1 MNKKFRQALAGGL
14 VITMCAT
21 SFVSAIDSP
30 IEVEAKKSTTQLAG
44 EQVSYL
50 ENTVRKNYLGQKN
63 LNHFNTQLRKAKS
76 MVGKMPNGSTK
87 RSLSSRVSVCENVIR
102 ATESTVKLED
112 SMDKNSH
119 TLSSV
124 PTFEVYINNANK
136 YINRIPEGI
145 HSSGKVGLSKR
156 SYSRFNDIRDIKVK
170 NTIEYSY
177 ANQLYNEA
185 SMLYQKAL
193 ANATKDNVAAADIK
207 VSEALR
213 SVYAVSTSVIK
224 DKLRGNIKVLINKV
238 SKLPGSGITGGGSG
252 GSGGGGS
259 VLPPVDLAKPTIRL
273 NGAVNNYINKNDKF
287 IDPGYT
293 ATDSVDGDITY
304 KVQVSYQQNGK
315 PISSINTSTE
325 GTYMI
330 VYTVT
335 NSRNKTQTT
344 YRWLTVGAATN
355 PGGGGSGGSGG
366 NTGSDVTPPVITLKG
381 DSRIFVKYGGT
392 FTDPGY
398 TATDNVDGASVR
410 VEQEI
415 YYNNYQKVTFIDT
428 RKAGFYSITYKATDR
443 AGNKTEVVRTVTVEE
458 INADSDG
465 SVIMSTIDGIGVD
478 LKVAAN
484 LTSPDEIKYVQ
495 GDEVRGM
502 KVSAASS
509 KAYIEI
515 KGNNS
520 ITLTSGTGAVEYTG
534 NLADYD
540 ELTIISRS
548 ADYKDVRY
556 YKVKL
561 TRIGAGD
568 NVSIAKAILESDN
581 IRQVYKVL
589 LGAYPGIVNKEW
601 ENSYVKEVS
610 DGKPGI
616 VIVKGSGY
624 NKVYSFEGTD
634 MRVDPS
640 NTVAYNIIKDT
651 LFDVNDRRITDM
663 DKTSKDAFVQAQI
676 TEATSKYLRDGV
688 DKTKRVNHSKAKE
701 HLFKMVEASDGRAI
715 RENLISYI
723 RLDVSPLQ
731 LGTNLETKD
740 ISEYLDSE
748 YYEVLND
755 TNGSIRNMIRNLTIG
770 LEYNKNYPNIKSL
783 IVDSANSKAIVKTI
797 GSITSLK
804 SSMNIEGCEGDLRN
818 LLTRLEN
825 VTKHRRETTGIDKK
839 VFKPLGDKT
848 LDYTMK
854 QETDKDPK
862 PGVTSEEDNYYYYDV
877 NYKKYIDQI
886 IIALGGKTDSV
897 VAVENG
903 IREANKLAKKEN
915 SDDLNEIIRIL
926 TNSQAILTDK
936 NAEDLLAMLYKVS
949 DRIPNA
955 TTKKFRELGSTS
967 EIDIV
972 KRKEIA
978 QVLRDLIAKDTNY
991 SGDKINVLTI
1001 KKLIAN
1007 SSRLDLD
1014 SKSNFIIQ
1022 NAMDTY
1028 ESQLALFK
1036 SLETKMITTYKYEH
1050 TYIPTQNQGGDV
1062 DNSQQWL
1069 KLRATLK
1076 KDIIGY
1082 ITSAESTLSW
1092 RKPEW
1097 KGSFEASDENREKIT
1112 HFILYNNQLV
1122 KSNNV
1127 TINQSQYDLV
1137 QKLKSTTSFRS
1148 GTSVKGIDAIMNEIV
1163 TEAIKIDVS
1172 TIKDGPV
1179 KP

>member
-50 ENTVRKNYLGQKN
+50 ENTIRKNYLGQKN

-76 MVGKMPNGSTK
+76 MVGKIPSGSTK

-112 SMDKNSH
+112 SMNKNSH

-124 PTFEVYINNANK
+124 PTFEIYINNANK

-145 HSSGKVGLSKR
+145 HSSAKVGLSKR
-156 SYSRFNDIRDIKVK
+156 SYSRFNNIRDIKVK

-193 ANATKDNVAAADIK
+193 ANSTKDNVAAADIK
-207 VSEALR
+207 VSEALKA
-213 SVYAVSTSVIK
+213 VYAVSTSVIK

-259 VLPPVDLAKPTIRL
+259 TLPPVDLAKPTIRL

-304 KVQVSYQQNGK
+304 KVQVTYQQNGK

-355 PGGGGSGGSGG
+355 PGGGGSGGSGGSGG

-465 SVIMSTIDGIGVD
+465 SVIMSTIDGINVD

-495 GDEVRGM
+495 GDELRGI

-515 KGNNS
+515 KGNNAS
-520 ITLTSGTGAVEYTG
+520 TIASGTGAVEYTG

-540 ELTIISRS
+540 ELTIVSRS
-548 ADYKDVRY
+548 ADYKDIRY

-568 NVSIAKAILESDN
+568 NVSIARAILESDN

-640 NTVAYNIIKDT
+640 NTVAYNIIRDT

-663 DKTSKDAFVQAQI
+663 DKTSKDSFIQAQI

-701 HLFKMVEASDGRAI
+701 HLFKMVEATDGKTI
-715 RENLISYI
+715 RENLINYI

-797 GSITSLK
+797 SSITSLK
-804 SSMNIEGCEGDLRN
+804 SSMNTEGCEGDLRN

-915 SDDLNEIIRIL
+915 SEDLNEIIRIL
-926 TNSQAILTDK
+926 KNSPAVLTDD

-967 EIDIV
+967 DIDIV

-991 SGDKINVLTI
+991 SGDKINTLTI

-1014 SKSNFIIQ
+1014 SRSNFIIQ

-1028 ESQLALFK
+1028 ESQLALFE
-1036 SLETKMITTYKYEH
+1036 SLETKMLTTYKYQHKFIE
-1050 TYIPTQNQGGDV
+1050 TPNQGGDV

-1069 KLRATLK
+1069 KLRRTLID
-1076 KDIIGY
+1076 DIRDY
-1082 ITSAESTLSW
+1082 ISNAKLTLEW
-1092 RKPEW
+1092 RTPGWDGKFEVNET
-1097 KGSFEASDENREKIT
+1097 GSSKAYTDNEYKIT
-1112 HFILYNNQLV
+1112 HFILYNNELL
-1122 KSNNV
+1122 KDSNNV
-1127 TINQSQYDLV
+1127 IINQSQYDLV
-1137 QKLKSTTSFRS
+1137 QKLKSTASFRS

-1163 TEAIKIDVS
+1163 TEAMK
-1172 TIKDGPV
+1172 
-1179 KP
+1179 